1 MRLAGRVAQFTFTK
15 ARSLRR
21 FKFGIGAALVS
32 FLVFSERFGSL
43 RIDLSFAAIAVK
55 WKK

>member
-1 MRLAGRVAQFTFTK
+1 MRLAGRVAQFIFTK

-21 FKFGIGAALVS
+21 LKFGIGAALVS
-32 FLVFSERFGSL
+32 FLVFSERFGSM